1 MAPEGGR
8 VVSISATMESLVGRA
23 LIGIRRMRY
32 IVHQEVYSDRG
43 PLELTFEGA
52 LPLVFDTAGN
62 GQDLRVERGAWRDP
76 FAEPLS
82 QENRDWVARAGK
94 WQAFDVSAEWP
105 FSALFGRP
113 LSAVRAIAGPSAAPE
128 IGGLVLTIGVD
139 LLIEVGADELEVEVL
154 TDSPA
159 RGPESS
165 SN

>member
-1 MAPEGGR
+1 MVPGGGQA
-8 VVSISATMESLVGRA
+8 VSISATMESLVGRA

-32 IVHQEVYSDRG
+32 IVHEEVYSDRG

-62 GQDLRVERGAWRDP
+62 GQDLRVKRGAWRDP

-82 QENRDWVARAGK
+82 QENRDWVAKAGK

-105 FSALFGRP
+105 FSALIGRP
-113 LSAVRAIAGPSAAPE
+113 LSAVRATAGPSAAPE

-154 TDSPA
+154 IDSPA
-159 RGPESS
+159 SPESS